1 MPPNHAAERLVR
13 AAAFCG
19 YKIGFTTES
28 GVAGLGGDPLQL
40 PRIEVKRGWPRN
52 PGRRAGKNAMSDA
65 DLVSVVIPAHNAAAT
80 VGETL
85 LSVRSQTHRMLE
97 ILVID
102 DGSTDRTADVVR
114 AHAALD
120 SRIRLVRQK
129 NGGVAAARNRG
140 IEEAAAG
147 LVAFVDA
154 DDLWAPEKIEKQIAA
169 LRIEKQVAALR
180 KEGPSVGLVY
190 TGYAVIDAASR
201 ITERHCPTEA
211 GDVLERMCLGNFI
224 GNGSSILVTKAAA
237 IEVGGFDPSLRARRA
252 QGCEDY
258 QFCLRVAE
266 RHRFAVVPE
275 HLTGY
280 RQTSA
285 NMSNDLLQMR
295 RSWALVADE
304 MRRKHPRLEKKI
316 AHGITHFT
324 SWALWRAVELRRL
337 RLIPLFGALL
347 LWSYSGLIARKL
359 VERPLR
365 GLGRRLRSALPTRK
379 RGNRQVPAEL
389 PRFVIGDSDFAA

>member
-1 MPPNHAAERLVR
+1 
-13 AAAFCG
+13 
-19 YKIGFTTES
+19 
-28 GVAGLGGDPLQL
+28 
-40 PRIEVKRGWPRN
+40 
-52 PGRRAGKNAMSDA
+52 MSNA

-80 VGETL
+80 IGETL

-102 DGSTDRTADVVR
+102 DGSTDGTADVVR
-114 AHAALD
+114 THTALD

-169 LRIEKQVAALR
+169 LR

-190 TGYAVIDAASR
+190 TGFALIDAASR
-201 ITERHCPTEA
+201 ITGGQCPTEA
-211 GDVLERMCLGNFI
+211 GDVLERLCLFYFLGNC
-224 GNGSSILVTKAAA
+224 SSILVTKAAA
-237 IEVGGFDPSLRARRA
+237 VEVGGFDPSLRARRA

-285 NMSNDLLQMR
+285 NMSGDLLQMR

-304 MRRKHPRLEKKI
+304 MRRKHPRLEKKV
-316 AHGITHFT
+316 ALGTTQFT
-324 SWALWRAVELRRL
+324 IWALWRAIELRRL
-337 RLIPLFGALL
+337 RLIPWFGALL
-347 LWSYSGLIARKL
+347 VWRDSGRVARIL

-365 GLGRRLRSALPTRK
+365 DLVRRVRNALQTSK
-379 RGNRQVPAEL
+379 RGSQPGPAEL
-389 PRFVIGDSDFAA
+389 PRFIVGDPDLGA

>member
-1 MPPNHAAERLVR
+1 
-13 AAAFCG
+13 
-19 YKIGFTTES
+19 
-28 GVAGLGGDPLQL
+28 
-40 PRIEVKRGWPRN
+40 
-52 PGRRAGKNAMSDA
+52 MSDA
-65 DLVSVVIPAHNAAAT
+65 DLVSVVIPAHNAIAT
-80 VGETL
+80 IGETL

-102 DGSTDRTADVVR
+102 DGSTDGTANIVH

-129 NGGVAAARNRG
+129 HGGVAAARNRG
-140 IEEAAAG
+140 IDEAAAG

-154 DDLWAPEKIEKQIAA
+154 DDLWTPDKIEKQIAA
-169 LRIEKQVAALR
+169 LR
-180 KEGPSVGLVY
+180 KEGPSVALVY
-190 TGYAVIDAASR
+190 TWWARIDAASC
-201 ITERHCPTEA
+201 ITGRLRPTEA
-211 GDVLERMCLGNFI
+211 GDVLERLCLVYFV
-224 GNGSSILVTKAAA
+224 GNGSSILVTKAAIA
-237 IEVGGFDPSLRARRA
+237 EVGGFDPSLRARRA

-304 MRRKHPRLEKKI
+304 IRRKHPHLEKSV
-316 AHGITHFT
+316 GLGTNNFT
-324 SWALWRAVELRRL
+324 AWLLGRAIDQRRL
-337 RLIPLFGALL
+337 RLIAFFGVLL
-347 LWSYSGLIARKL
+347 MSRDLELTARIL
-359 VERPLR
+359 VQ
-365 GLGRRLRSALPTRK
+365 RLRNVLRTRK
-379 RGNRQVPAEL
+379 RGSPPVPAEL
-389 PRFVIGDSDFAA
+389 ARFVIGDPDLGT

>member
-1 MPPNHAAERLVR
+1 
-13 AAAFCG
+13 
-19 YKIGFTTES
+19 
-28 GVAGLGGDPLQL
+28 
-40 PRIEVKRGWPRN
+40 
-52 PGRRAGKNAMSDA
+52 
-65 DLVSVVIPAHNAAAT
+65 
-80 VGETL
+80 
-85 LSVRSQTHRMLE
+85 MLE

-102 DGSTDRTADVVR
+102 DGSTDGTADVVR

-140 IEEAAAG
+140 IEKAAAG

-169 LRIEKQVAALR
+169 LR

-190 TGYAVIDAASR
+190 TGFALIDAASR
-201 ITERHCPTEA
+201 INRAQCSTEA
-211 GDVLERMCLGNFI
+211 GDVLERMCIGNFV

-237 IEVGGFDPSLRARRA
+237 VEVGGFDPSLRARRA

-280 RQTSA
+280 RQTGS
-285 NMSNDLLQMR
+285 MSDDLLQMR

-304 MRRKHPRLEKKI
+304 MRRRHPRLKKRI
-316 AHGITHFT
+316 ARGMNNYTVVLLAGAIK
-324 SWALWRAVELRRL
+324 RRRL
-337 RLIPLFGALL
+337 LLIALFGALL
-347 LWSYSGLIARKL
+347 VSRDLPLAARTL
-359 VERPLR
+359 VHNLR
-365 GLGRRLRSALPTRK
+365 ILRNALRTRK
-379 RGNRQVPAEL
+379 RGSRPVPAEL
-389 PRFVIGDSDFAA
+389 PRFVIGDPDLVPDGDARWCDGQQ